1 MRGEKLFLKLM
12 TITLSDH
19 SAGLLL
25 PQITRFSQTL
35 AFRELNL
42 LIELIRRPTG
52 NNCSN
57 DFLSLKL
64 FSLLHIWQGRR
75 GKAKDYVQ
83 HVVKANSYSLRASDS
98 QTYTISCPS
107 NQKMC
112 NTLFSNSF
120 LLYAPER
127 HLMAKNL
134 YPIELI
140 DALIHVRI
148 DRFTNQQTDKKKEGL
163 TVRHACIS
171 FDR

>member
-1 MRGEKLFLKLM
+1 MRGEKFFLKLM

-57 DFLSLKL
+57 NFLSLKL

-83 HVVKANSYSLRASDS
+83 HVKANSYSLRASDS

-112 NTLFSNSF
+112 NTLFSYSF
-120 LLYAPER
+120 LLYAPVR
-127 HLMAKNL
+127 HLKAKNL
-134 YPIELI
+134 YQIELN

-148 DRFTNQQTDKKKEGL
+148 NRFTNQQTDKKKEGL